1 LNSLF
6 SEKGMALFACEP
18 LLLLR
23 WALLALAL
31 SPCTLIFA
39 QTEANPAAINASTTA
54 AASTLP
60 LGTLGTPW
68 ATLRAEQ
75 REALAPLATT
85 WPTLSSAHQRKR
97 IALVQK
103 YPEFT
108 EADRERLRSR
118 MVEWAAL
125 SPKDRQLARLQF
137 AETKKLSN
145 DDRVAHWEAYQA
157 LPESKKKELLEAAP
171 KKPLGAAVAVKP
183 VGANKLAEVPFTR
196 KTPAPMRPDVAQGK
210 LVDRYTLLPQS
221 QADNNSVLAPVL
233 PAK

>member
-1 LNSLF
+1 MLAS
-6 SEKGMALFACEP
+6 KP
-18 LLLLR
+18 LQLWR
-23 WALLALAL
+23 GVVLAL
-31 SPCTLIFA
+31 TLPGGAMLFA
-39 QTEANPAAINASTTA
+39 QTETAPTA
-54 AASTLP
+54 ASQSVAASASTLP
-60 LGTLGTPW
+60 IGSPGTPW
-68 ATLRAEQ
+68 ATLSASQ
-75 REALAPLATT
+75 REALAPLAST
-85 WPTLSSAHQRKR
+85 WPTLTSAHQKKW

-157 LPESKKKELLEAAP
+157 LPESKKKELLDAAP
-171 KKPLGAAVAVKP
+171 KKTMGAAVAVKP
-183 VGANKLAEVPFTR
+183 VAADKLAEVPFTR
-196 KTPAPMRPDVAQGK
+196 KTPVPLRPELPPSN